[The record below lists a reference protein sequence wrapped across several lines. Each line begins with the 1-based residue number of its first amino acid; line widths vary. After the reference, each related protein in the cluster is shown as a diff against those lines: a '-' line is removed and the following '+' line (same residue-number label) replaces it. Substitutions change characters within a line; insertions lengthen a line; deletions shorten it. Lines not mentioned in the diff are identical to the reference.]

1 MSKRSARDASKK
13 ASADVMA
20 SIEPDQ
26 AYNDPDNTF
35 RRVTRSLSKRAK
47 IPNSEHPI
55 AAAKKPVSEILKQSE
70 RRDKSTPKSR
80 GNLSTK
86 PTTDATPKFDS
97 SDLPNLWNASSEDE
111 FVETPSFNT
120 ATKHKTEILPTH
132 KLKYHLENK
141 AVLSKDGDMSLEP
154 GEELREYKII
164 RKLGAGTF
172 SSVWLAQDTTNDLKV
187 AMKVERLLP
196 NGKSCSSNE
205 IQIAL
210 MISDAIKRDEKDG
223 ANIARFI
230 ESFTVHGNHH
240 FEHLVMVFELCG
252 PDLFTIIE
260 HSNQKR
266 LSFKRIQ
273 DIGRQLLT
281 GLAFLH
287 SKCNV
292 LHCDLK
298 PENVLI
304 SAIDEDIQVEVEAT
318 EERKTRCVYDVD
330 LLSDECDILVKI
342 ADFGFGMHTDANKNM
357 LVQSCAYRAPESFFK
372 AQITKPTDIWS
383 VACIMFFLATRE
395 DLFKCDEKCG
405 SLVGDGVTHLTQIF
419 GLLGQP
425 NMNYSGRSKCYELN
439 KMYETGKLFTPGVE
453 PEMAPTF
460 VSIKLEELSSMTA
473 ESAELLSDLLI
484 QMLQLNPKARLSAED
499 ALHHPFFAH
508 QEVDGLSVEKIREL
522 NEKTNNC
529 PTSAVSLDYKI
540 LSSKHDPFS
549 GYRKC
554 LDPGIARPGP
564 PQLGSRIPE
573 DQGSSTYIRAGLP
586 SYMASSS
593 SRDTDRYGSP
603 KYRARSPSRRAR
615 SPRDVVPYHT
625 NPVTRYRSESP
636 SRRPR
641 SPTLDVRLPT
651 NQLALSTNRPGSP
664 RNRSAP
670 PSNFSAAR
678 QGYGDQMTGYGT
690 WMQQN
695 GDVALNPE
703 RALERY
709 GGVPPFQRAV
719 GSSNARQHYGAN
731 QYYHQYYQV
740 AYQYYR
746 AQQENGAHS
755 SYGPQRHYGS
765 QYLYGDQRH
774 AHQYNRAPVNRD
786 RTYDDRGSVSRA
798 HPYHRASGDRNGSQY
813 HDPTIF
819 NRSHRHNEPAM
830 PGYRAVP
837 PRLDSRVESYR
848 AGLPDHRVGSSRTR
862 AHSPRFDCHVQTY
875 QGAAPDRRGDISR
888 SRGALP
894 TMDRQMATHRG
905 APSDRRGGVSR
916 SSEHL
921 PRCEARVP
929 PNGGYNSAVRFT
941 TQRSPAY
948 E

>member
-47 IPNSEHPI
+47 IPNFEHPI
-55 AAAKKPVSEILKQSE
+55 AAAEESVIVQLKKSE
-70 RRDKSTPKSR
+70 RRNKSSPKSR
-80 GNLSTK
+80 GNLSTE
-86 PTTDATPKFDS
+86 PTTDATPKFES
-97 SDLPNLWNASSEDE
+97 SDLPNLWNASSD
-111 FVETPSFNT
+111 VKLLETPSHLSFKDDTNR
-120 ATKHKTEILPTH
+120 ILDSN
-132 KLKYHLENK
+132 KLKYYLENK
-141 AVLSKDGDMSLEP
+141 VVLSKEGDMSLEP
-154 GEELREYKII
+154 DEELREYKII

-172 SSVWLAQDTTNDLKV
+172 SSVWLAQDTTNDSKV
-187 AMKVERLLP
+187 AMKIERLLP

-205 IQIAL
+205 LQIAS
-210 MISDAIKRDEKDG
+210 MISDAIKRDEKAG
-223 ANIARFI
+223 ANIAKFI
-230 ESFTVHGNHH
+230 ESFTVQGNHDS
-240 FEHLVMVFELCG
+240 EHLVMVFELCG

-260 HSNQKR
+260 RSNQNR
-266 LSFKRIQ
+266 LSFRRIQ
-273 DIGRQLLT
+273 DFGRQLLT

-298 PENVLI
+298 PENVMVY
-304 SAIDEDIQVEVEAT
+304 AIDKDIQVEVEAT

-372 AQITKPTDIWS
+372 AQITKATDIWS

-439 KMYETGKLFTPGVE
+439 KLYETGKLFTPGVE

-484 QMLQLNPKARLSAED
+484 QMLQLNPKARLSAGD
-499 ALHHPFFAH
+499 ALNHPFFAH
-508 QEVDGLSVEKIREL
+508 EEVDGLTVEKIREL
-522 NEKTNNC
+522 NEKTNNH

-540 LSSKHDPFS
+540 LSSKYDPFS
-549 GYRKC
+549 GYKKC
-554 LDPGIARPGP
+554 LDPGIARPGSP
-564 PQLGSRIPE
+564 PLGARIPE
-573 DQGSSTYIRAGLP
+573 DQGSSTYIRARLP
-586 SYMASSS
+586 IYMASSL
-593 SRDTDRYGSP
+593 SRDTNRCGSP
-603 KYRARSPSRRAR
+603 SYRTGSPSRRAR
-615 SPRDVVPYHT
+615 SPRDVVPYHRSH
-625 NPVTRYRSESP
+625 VTRYMSESP

-651 NQLALSTNRPGSP
+651 NQLALSTNRPGWP

-678 QGYGDQMTGYGT
+678 QGYGAQMTGYGT

-695 GDVALNPE
+695 GVASNPE

-746 AQQENGAHS
+746 AQQENGAHN

-765 QYLYGDQRH
+765 HHSYGAHQH

-798 HPYHRASGDRNGSQY
+798 HPYPRASGDRNGSQY

-837 PRLDSRVESYR
+837 PRLDARVESYR

-894 TMDRQMATHRG
+894 TMDRQMATYRG

-916 SSEHL
+916 SSENL

-929 PNGGYNSAVRFT
+929 PNGGYHSAVRFT